1 MSPPLVLASTSRWR
15 RGLLER
21 LGVPF
26 TCADP
31 GVDEDPW
38 KERGLAPREL
48 VEQLAVAK
56 ARAVAERHPGALVL
70 GGDQVACVGDAVL
83 GKPGTVERAEAQL
96 RTMAGRT
103 HELVSGLALLDTRD
117 GSVRALVDVH
127 RMTLRSLSDRQIA
140 EYVRRERPLDAAGSY
155 YIEGLGIALFETL
168 RGDDYTAI
176 LGMPLTGVVRLLAEA
191 GVDVLAPGAEGGA

>member
-26 TCADP
+26 ACADP
-31 GVDEDPW
+31 ELDEDPW
-38 KERGLAPREL
+38 KERGLPPREL

-56 ARAVAERHPGALVL
+56 ARAVAEQHPGALVL

-96 RTMAGRT
+96 RSMAGRT
-103 HELVSGLALLDTRD
+103 HELVSGMALLDTRD
-117 GSVRALVDVH
+117 GTVRTLVDVH
-127 RMTLRSLSDRQIA
+127 RMTLRPLTDGQIA

-155 YIEGLGIALFETL
+155 YIEGLGIALFESL

>member
-26 TCADP
+26 ACADP
-31 GVDEDPW
+31 ELDEDPW
-38 KERGLAPREL
+38 KERGLPPREL

-56 ARAVAERHPGALVL
+56 ARAVAEQHPGALVL

-96 RTMAGRT
+96 RSMAGRT
-103 HELVSGLALLDTRD
+103 HELVSGMALLDTRD
-117 GSVRALVDVH
+117 GTVRTLVDVH
-127 RMTLRSLSDRQIA
+127 RMTLRPLTDGQIA

-155 YIEGLGIALFETL
+155 YIEGLGIALFESL

-191 GVDVLAPGAEGGA
+191 GVEVLAPGAEGEA

>member
-26 TCADP
+26 ACADP
-31 GVDEDPW
+31 ELDEEPW

-56 ARAVAERHPGALVL
+56 ARAVAEQHPGALVL

-96 RTMAGRT
+96 RSMAGRT
-103 HELVSGLALLDTRD
+103 HELVSGMALLDTRD
-117 GSVRALVDVH
+117 GSVRTLVDVH
-127 RMTLRSLSDRQIA
+127 RMTLRPLTDGQIA

-155 YIEGLGIALFETL
+155 YIEGLGIALFESL

-191 GVDVLAPGAEGGA
+191 GVDVLAPGAEGEA

>member
-31 GVDEDPW
+31 ELDEDPW

-56 ARAVAERHPGALVL
+56 ARAVAAQHPGALVL
-70 GGDQVACVGDAVL
+70 GGDQVACVGEAVL

-96 RTMAGRT
+96 RSMAGRT
-103 HELVSGLALLDTRD
+103 HELVSGMALLDTRD
-117 GSVRALVDVH
+117 DTVRTLVDVH
-127 RMTLRSLSDRQIA
+127 RMTLRPLTDGQIA
-140 EYVRRERPLDAAGSY
+140 EYVRREQPLDAAGSY
-155 YIEGLGIALFETL
+155 YIEGLGIALFESL

-191 GVDVLAPGAEGGA
+191 GVDVLAPGAEGEA